1 LVCEAIFYLFRA
13 KNSLAEMSD
22 WVKNDMMQNQYD
34 PTPTSSFD
42 SAPRV
47 TADDAEIDLDGF
59 LKLAVAQG
67 ISDIHL
73 RAGYPPVM
81 RKDGDMIITKLPVL
95 SEATIQSFARR
106 MIPEKLVPR
115 LKNRTDF
122 DLSYHLESMARF
134 RVNFFYE
141 MGHLGVV
148 MRLIPLHIPTI
159 EDLGH
164 PPVIHRFTELNKG
177 LVLLTGPTGS
187 GKSTTLASMLNTI
200 NRTQRKHIVTLE
212 DPVEYL
218 YHNEQSV
225 ITQRQLG
232 LDTDSFPSGIKYALR
247 QDPDVLL
254 IGEMRDTETIM
265 AAMHAAETGHL
276 VFSTLHTID
285 AVQTIN
291 RIINAFEPHARE
303 PIRNQLSEILMG
315 VISQR
320 LVKKSEG
327 SGRLAVAEIME
338 VTPAIRDY
346 IQRDEMGEIYQMLNG
361 GELEGVRSLNHALY
375 RAYQNQFVTAEE
387 AIKTSGNPTE
397 LQQMMRGA
405 FHGTSSY

>member
-1 LVCEAIFYLFRA
+1 
-13 KNSLAEMSD
+13 MSERD
-22 WVKNDMMQNQYD
+22 PHSMMPNQGD
-34 PTPTSSFD
+34 STPTSTFD
-42 SAPRV
+42 TPSRAAAP
-47 TADDAEIDLDGF
+47 DDYGIDLDIF
-59 LKLAVAQG
+59 LKMAVAQG
-67 ISDIHL
+67 VSDIHL

-81 RKDGDMIITKLPVL
+81 RKDGDMIISKLPPL
-95 SEATIQSFARR
+95 KEATIQHFARR
-106 MIPEKLVPR
+106 IIPEKLVPR

-122 DLSYHLESMARF
+122 DLSYHLEDMSRF

-141 MGHLGVV
+141 MGHLGIVL
-148 MRLIPLHIPTI
+148 RLIPLSIPSLD
-159 EDLGH
+159 DLGH
-164 PPVIHRFTELNKG
+164 PSVVQRFTHLNKG

-187 GKSTTLASMLNTI
+187 GKSTTLAAMLNTI
-200 NRTQRKHIVTLE
+200 NLTQRKHIITLE

-232 LDTDSFPSGIKYALR
+232 LDTDSFPSGVKYALR

-303 PIRNQLSEILMG
+303 PIRNQLADVLMG

-320 LVKKSEG
+320 LVKKAEG
-327 SGRLAVAEIME
+327 TGRLAVSEIME
-338 VTPAIRDY
+338 VSPAIRDY
-346 IQRDEMGEIYQMLNG
+346 ILRDEMGEIYQMLNS
-361 GELEGVRSLNHALY
+361 GELEGVRSLNHALH
-375 RAYQNQFVTAEE
+375 RAFQNNYITGEE

-405 FHGTSSY
+405 FHGTSGY